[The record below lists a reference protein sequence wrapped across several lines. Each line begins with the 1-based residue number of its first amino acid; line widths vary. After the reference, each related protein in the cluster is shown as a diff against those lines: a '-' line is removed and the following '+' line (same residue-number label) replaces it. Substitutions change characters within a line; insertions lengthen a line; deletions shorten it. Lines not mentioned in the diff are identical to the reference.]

1 LLILLAAKLLTS
13 HIQAMPETESPVPPV
28 KPEAVPRPINVL
40 RDGVGVA
47 YRQFLALVGLVLIV
61 IAIPVGVATP
71 FLPVGL
77 PIAIMG
83 VVLLGR
89 NAAWGRR
96 WMERVL
102 EMHPRIERFAPHW
115 LMRLVFSRDKRH
127 THPNDPA

>member
-1 LLILLAAKLLTS
+1 M
-13 HIQAMPETESPVPPV
+13 HAMPETESPVPPV
-28 KPEAVPRPINVL
+28 KSEAVPRRINVL

-47 YRQFLALVGLVLIV
+47 FRQFLALVGLVLIV

-102 EMHPRIERFAPHW
+102 ERHPRVERFAPHW
-115 LMRLVFSRDKRH
+115 LMMLVFSRDKRH
-127 THPNDPA
+127 MPPNDPA